1 MGRRKKPKSRA
12 ERKLPESV
20 VDNRPLYYIN
30 RPFGPNGIHMGLPAD
45 RGLIIRLHG
54 QVNDEKLTRIDY
66 VLPLL
71 PGSETFECGKCGSE
85 FRDMQC
91 RDAHVKKRHTP
102 ARVRVRNIEDLSP
115 QERQRMLSE
124 TLQYETEPP
133 GFVGDGFL
141 DQEERAEE
149 RMLEQIAP
157 LNLEHTAASRK

>member
-12 ERKLPESV
+12 EKKLPV
-20 VDNRPLYYIN
+20 VDKRPLYYIN
-30 RPFGPNGIHMGLPAD
+30 RPFGPNGLYGGMPAD
-45 RGLIIRLHG
+45 RGLVIRLRG
-54 QVNDEKLTRIDY
+54 AINDEKLVRIEY
-66 VLPLL
+66 ILPLL
-71 PGSETFECGKCGSE
+71 PGTETSECGKCGNE
-85 FRDMQC
+85 FKDMQC

-102 ARVRVRNIEDLSP
+102 ARIRVRNIEDLSP